1 MSNLTP
7 RMPPAWLP
15 KAQTMRADGYSQRK
29 IADAVHAG
37 HHAVKLWL
45 AKYPPGTTPP
55 SLDAPQPAPEWEAAA
70 LQMRADGAAW
80 ETIALA
86 VGVKSHTLR
95 LAIDPVF
102 TARIRKKQK
111 MQRDGYLN
119 SRAAV
124 SARRDEAHVE
134 KPKASPGM
142 LAASRFYNPADRRA
156 GR

>member
-1 MSNLTP
+1 MSNISPRTP
-7 RMPPAWLP
+7 PIWLAR
-15 KAQTMRADGYSQRK
+15 AQAMRADGFSQRK
-29 IADAVHAG
+29 IADTVHAG

-55 SLDAPQPAPEWEAAA
+55 PYDAPRPPAEWEAPARQ
-70 LQMRADGAAW
+70 LRAEGKSW

-95 LAIDPVF
+95 LVIDPVF

-111 MQRDGYLN
+111 MQRDSYLN

-134 KPKASPGM
+134 KPKASAGM
-142 LAASRFYNPADRRA
+142 LAAGRFVKPEQRRF

>member
-1 MSNLTP
+1 MSNP
-7 RMPPAWLP
+7 ASRMPPAWLARAQEM
-15 KAQTMRADGYSQRK
+15 KAARVSQRK

-45 AKYPPGTTPP
+45 KKYPPGTTPP
-55 SLDAPQPAPEWEAAA
+55 SRDARRPAAEWEAPARQ
-70 LQMRADGAAW
+70 LRADGKSW
-80 ETIALA
+80 EAVAIA
-86 VGVKSHTLR
+86 VGVKSHTIR

-124 SARRDEAHVE
+124 SARRDETNVE
-134 KPKASPGM
+134 KPKASAGM
-142 LAASRFYNPADRRA
+142 LAAARFVNPDDRRA
-156 GR
+156 WK

>member
-1 MSNLTP
+1 MSNISPRTP
-7 RMPPAWLP
+7 PIWLARAQAM
-15 KAQTMRADGYSQRK
+15 KANGYSQRK

-55 SLDAPQPAPEWEAAA
+55 SPDAPQPAPEWEAAA

-95 LAIDPVF
+95 LVIDPVF

-111 MQRDGYLN
+111 MQRDSYLN

-134 KPKASPGM
+134 KPKASAGM
-142 LAASRFYNPADRRA
+142 LAAGRFVNVKDMRA

>member
-7 RMPPAWLP
+7 RTSPTWLAR
-15 KAQTMRADGYSQRK
+15 AQAMRADGYSQRK

-37 HHAVKLWL
+37 PHAVKRWL

-55 SLDAPQPAPEWEAAA
+55 SPDTPRPAPEWEAAA

-86 VGVKSHTLR
+86 VGVKSHTIR

-111 MQRDGYLN
+111 MQRDSYLN

-124 SARRDEAHVE
+124 SARRDEAHME
-134 KPKASPGM
+134 KPKASAGM
-142 LAASRFYNPADRRA
+142 LAAARFVKPEQRRY